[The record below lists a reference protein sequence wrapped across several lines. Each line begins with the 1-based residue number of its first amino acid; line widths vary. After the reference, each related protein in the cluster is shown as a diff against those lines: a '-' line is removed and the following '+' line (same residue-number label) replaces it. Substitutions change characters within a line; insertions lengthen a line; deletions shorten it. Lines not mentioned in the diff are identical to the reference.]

1 MRLTSSEHFQNDRHH
16 ILQVGNLIIY
26 SSRREDSGN
35 YSCAPSNL
43 DSASVVLHVLS
54 GQSTSTIHYSIHRN
68 TSDYVRL
75 ILKYNLRLYFT
86 TLYVWYFCKKYKKY
100 LKCIAYFTEG

>member
-1 MRLTSSEHFQNDRHH
+1 MNA
-16 ILQVGNLIIY
+16 IVN
-26 SSRREDSGN
+26 
-35 YSCAPSNL
+35 
-43 DSASVVLHVLS
+43 
-54 GQSTSTIHYSIHRN
+54 YSIHRN

-100 LKCIAYFTEG
+100 SKFIAYFTEG